1 MLLTTTIIVL
11 IVGRRGRRRLGRR
24 LVLLLLRLR
33 LLLLRLLRLLLL
45 LLLLYDYY
53 DYYDYY
59 SYYYYNNYYYYYDKF
74 FLVGWSQLQCFYQ
87 VPRGKKFS
95 FGWGPGL
102 GSIALA
108 CHGFA
113 SAGAVTLG
121 SALSPLLPP
130 LGMFPVDTPMTIP
143 WPSQEWLHHH
153 SQSHGALSHSNPQ
166 PNAVGPQQYVWMC
179 EKKKTQAEKFFSTRL
194 KNATAARQ
202 PENFSASEQFFS
214 DHSPLKR

>member
-1 MLLTTTIIVL
+1 M
-11 IVGRRGRRRLGRR
+11 
-24 LVLLLLRLR
+24 LR
-33 LLLLRLLRLLLL
+33 LLLLFLLLPIQRLLYTITSTTTTTTTTITFTTSTTRLLPQGSARVVLL
-45 LLLLYDYY
+45 GQYFCKC
-53 DYYDYY
+53 
-59 SYYYYNNYYYYYDKF
+59 YYYYYYYYYYYDKF

-87 VPRGKKFS
+87 VPRGKNFS

-130 LGMFPVDTPMTIP
+130 LGMFPVDTPMTMP

-179 EKKKTQAEKFFSTRL
+179 EKK
-194 KNATAARQ
+194 NAGWKVFLHQT
-202 PENFSASEQFFS
+202 
-214 DHSPLKR
+214 